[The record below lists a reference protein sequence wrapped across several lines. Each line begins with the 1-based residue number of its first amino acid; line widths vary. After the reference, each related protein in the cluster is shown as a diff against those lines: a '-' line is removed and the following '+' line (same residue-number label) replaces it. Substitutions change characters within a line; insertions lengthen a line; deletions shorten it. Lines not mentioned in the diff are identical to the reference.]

1 VSTDK
6 AVIDSANLVYTGAPA
21 SDTKAAV
28 EQIEQTFAASERLKV
43 GMSKLDSF
51 GAPVPGVTAVAVKEI
66 LPMQLASLLKLCVVI
81 NDDETAKDTVRAGQ
95 LTNGYLMHSFIDDEG
110 NTRQAFYSCTEAS
123 HLPETIAK
131 QIGHKRSR
139 KEAFGSDYA
148 LQLTHFR
155 DYAQTLTEGGSKGEK
170 CDYLLTHMNDTE
182 LRFVPV

>member
-1 VSTDK
+1 
-6 AVIDSANLVYTGAPA
+6 
-21 SDTKAAV
+21 
-28 EQIEQTFAASERLKV
+28 
-43 GMSKLDSF
+43 MSKLDSF
-51 GAPVPGVTAVAVKEI
+51 GVPVPGVTAVAVKEI

-95 LTNGYLMHSFIDDEG
+95 LTNGHLMHSFIDDEG

-123 HLPETIAK
+123 HLPENIAK

-170 CDYLLTHMNDTE
+170 CDYLLTHINDTE
-182 LRFVPV
+182 LRFVPVQSKLKLNKKRKAHAFAEDDEHAAQSQVKHIVIAPRGLSGDDAR